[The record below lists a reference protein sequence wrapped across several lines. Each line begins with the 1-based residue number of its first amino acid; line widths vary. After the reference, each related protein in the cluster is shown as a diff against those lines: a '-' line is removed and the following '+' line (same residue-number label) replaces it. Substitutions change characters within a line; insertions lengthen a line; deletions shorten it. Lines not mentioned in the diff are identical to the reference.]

1 MAIND
6 NALHAQGAST
16 FTDDIPMPEGTLHAF
31 PVVSTVAHGRILSI
45 NFDAALAYPGV
56 VHILSA
62 SDIPGLNNIGNIEAE
77 EVLLADAVV
86 LYQGQA
92 IALVIAETATIA
104 RQAGDLVNIEY
115 QELPAVFDARTAHA
129 QDLHIAPPRI
139 FSLGD
144 TDKAWPNCDVIVAG
158 STSSGAQEHV
168 YLETQTALAIPL
180 ENNGLKLFSA
190 TQSPG
195 LVQRACAR
203 MLNCPM
209 HRIEVDVLRIGGG
222 FGGKEEQATLWA
234 ALVAL
239 AAFLLKKPV
248 KIKLNRD
255 EDMRLTGKRHPY
267 DTDFKIGLDQT
278 GKILAYQ
285 VEFFQNAGAVA
296 DLSLAILERTLFH
309 TGNSYYLPNVR
320 ATAHSCRTNLPPNT
334 AFRGF
339 GGPQAMFVME
349 SAIFK
354 AAQVMNLDPAVI
366 QQKNLL
372 TEGDYFPYGMQAQQC
387 QAQASWQMLQT
398 RYAVQERQQT
408 IYAYNARHA
417 LSKKALALMPICFG
431 ISFTATFLNQAGAL
445 VHIYTDGSVSVSIGA
460 VEMGQGVKE
469 KIKKI
474 AALTFAVDE
483 TRIKVESTNT
493 SRIANMSPTAASV
506 GADLNGA
513 ATLLA
518 CKQILHKLKAVAAR
532 LLGCDAAAEKITLK
546 QEKVYLNGVATAIEW
561 RQLIN
566 QAYISRTPLSAHAH
580 YATPGLFFDRSSEKG
595 NPFAYHVY
603 GCASV
608 EVTVDC
614 LRGIYTIDR
623 VSIIHDMAKSLV
635 PMIDRGQIEGGVVQG
650 LGWMTLEE
658 IIVDQQGRLIT
669 DNLTHYKIPDLYF
682 APTIEID
689 FLSHEDSPAVMHS
702 KAVGEPPFMYGIG
715 VYFALLKA
723 IRAFNPNWQADFCA
737 PMTPEKVLLALYEKN
752 ESPFN

>member
-1 MAIND
+1 MPIND
-6 NALHAQGAST
+6 SELHAQGAST
-16 FTDDIPMPEGTLHAF
+16 FTDDIPMPQGTLHAF
-31 PVVSTVAHGRILSI
+31 PVISTIAHGQILAVKL
-45 NFDAALAYPGV
+45 DAALAFPGV
-56 VHILSA
+56 IQILSA
-62 SDIPGLNNIGNIEAE
+62 SDIPGINNIGNIEAE
-77 EVLLADAVV
+77 EVLLADQIVM
-86 LYQGQA
+86 YHGQA
-92 IALVIAETATIA
+92 IVLVIAETEAIA
-104 RQAGDLVNIEY
+104 RLAAGLVEVEY
-115 QELPAVFDARTAHA
+115 RELPAVFDARTAHA
-129 QDLHIAPPRI
+129 QGLHIAPPRI

-144 TDKAWPNCDVIVAG
+144 PDKAWPDCDFIIEG
-158 STSSGAQEHV
+158 SASTGAQEHV
-168 YLETQTALAIPL
+168 YLETQTALAVPL

-195 LVQRACAR
+195 LVQRICAR
-203 MLNCPM
+203 LLGCPM

-222 FGGKEEQATLWA
+222 FGGKEEQATPWA

-239 AAFLLKKPV
+239 AAFLLKRPV

-267 DTDFKIGLDQT
+267 DADFKIGLARS

-309 TGNSYYLPNVR
+309 AGNSYYIPAIR

-339 GGPQAMFVME
+339 GGPQAMFVLE

-354 AAQVMNLDPAVI
+354 VARIMNLDPAVI

-372 TEGDYFPYGMQAQQC
+372 KAGDHFPYGMQAQRC
-387 QAQASWQMLQT
+387 LAETGWQMVQT
-398 RYAVQERQQT
+398 RYAVQDRQHA
-408 IYAYNARHA
+408 INAYNALHA

-445 VHIYTDGSVSVSIGA
+445 VHIYTDGSVSVSMGA
-460 VEMGQGVKE
+460 VEMGQGVKD

-474 AALTFAVDE
+474 AALTFAIDDA
-483 TRIKVESTNT
+483 RIKVESTNT

-506 GADLNGA
+506 GADLNGE

-518 CKQILHKLKAVAAR
+518 CKQILHNLKAVAAG
-532 LLGCDAAAEKITLK
+532 LLGNNAAAEQITLK
-546 QEKVYLNGVATAIEW
+546 QEKVYLNDTATAIEW
-561 RQLIN
+561 RQLIS

-595 NPFAYHVY
+595 EPFAYHVY
-603 GCASV
+603 GCAAV

-623 VSIIHDMAKSLV
+623 VSVVHDAGKSLT

-650 LGWMTLEE
+650 LGWMMLEE

-669 DNLTHYKIPDLYF
+669 DNLTDYKIPDLYF
-682 APTIEID
+682 APEIEIG
-689 FLSHEDSPAVMHS
+689 FLSDEDSPAVMRS

-715 VYFALLKA
+715 AYFALLKA
-723 IRAFNPNWQADFCA
+723 ILAFNPEWQPDFCA
-737 PMTPEKVLLALYEKN
+737 PMTPEKVLLALYGRHEI
-752 ESPFN
+752 